1 LRAAGEL
8 ARRLGQPEV
17 LGELLAGFLLS
28 PSVFGALLPDAYQSL
43 FLTNAVSLVLSGFSW
58 VGAIL
63 LLLLVSGLEVDLTIL
78 RAEVKPGTLAA
89 AFAILPSIGAG
100 ILFGQLALEIS
111 LLNGLMLGIVL
122 SVTAVGVL
130 AKILMERGALRRRY
144 AQIMLAAGIASE
156 VLVWVLV
163 SFA

>member
-1 LRAAGEL
+1 MISGLSEGQLLLTLVAVAVILLLARAAGEL

-17 LGELLAGFLLS
+17 LGELLAGFLLG

-63 LLLLVSGLEVDLTIL
+63 LLLVSGLEVDLTIL

-89 AFAILPSIGAG
+89 AFAIL
-100 ILFGQLALEIS
+100 
-111 LLNGLMLGIVL
+111 
-122 SVTAVGVL
+122 T
-130 AKILMERGALRRRY
+130 RRRH
-144 AQIMLAAGIASE
+144 ALWPLCPRDSAPQRAHARHRALGHGGWRPGQD
-156 VLVWVLV
+156 LD
-163 SFA
+163 